1 MVFTT
6 LQRRNMLRLT
16 AKATQ
21 FGRRTFT
28 SWLIESAGTV
38 PLKRRKDYAD
48 GNADNTGAMEYL
60 IQVCTSHSYYI
71 HLTLSPFA
79 YFLLDRHSNW
89 EMLYAYFQKE

>member
-1 MVFTT
+1 MVLTT

-38 PLKRRKDYAD
+38 PLKRRKDYGD
-48 GNADNTGAMEYL
+48 GNTDNTEAMEYL
-60 IQVCTSHSYYI
+60 IQVCI
-71 HLTLSPFA
+71 
-79 YFLLDRHSNW
+79 SNI
-89 EMLYAYFQKE
+89 FT